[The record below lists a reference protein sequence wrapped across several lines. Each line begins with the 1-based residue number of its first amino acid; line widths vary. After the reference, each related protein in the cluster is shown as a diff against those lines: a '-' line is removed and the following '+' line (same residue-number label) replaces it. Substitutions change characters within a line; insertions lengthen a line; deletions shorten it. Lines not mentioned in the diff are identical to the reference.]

1 MATDN
6 HRHGAVL
13 EDDLHAFVDELLTD
27 DRRKEVQDYLDR
39 HPDAAALVARLRSQR
54 QTLRNAFAHIADE
67 PVPSRLNVQNI
78 VDGRHSSAESVR
90 RWKIAAAITLALG
103 LGSTGGWFARGAA
116 ESPVAGVSAL
126 SREAG
131 ANYATYAF
139 DTERPVEIDGNH
151 KAQLVS
157 WVSTRLQRHVPVPDL
172 AQAGYRLVGGRL
184 VATEHGPAALFL
196 YDDHQGTRL
205 AVMVRK
211 MTVQP
216 DTPTMQR
223 NEGPFDGYSWA
234 DKGLGYSLVGNDR
247 PASLH
252 SLADEVRRQARLS
265 L

>member
-1 MATDN
+1 MAADN
-6 HRHGAVL
+6 HRHGAIL
-13 EDDLHAFVDELLTD
+13 EDDLHAFVDDLLTN
-27 DRRKEVQDYLDR
+27 DRRTEVQEYLDR
-39 HPDAAALVARLRSQR
+39 HPDAAAQVVRLRAQR
-54 QTLRNAFAHIADE
+54 QALRAAFTHVADE
-67 PVPSRLNVQNI
+67 PVPSRLNLQSI
-78 VDGRHSSAESVR
+78 AESYRSSTDSLR
-90 RWKIAAAITLALG
+90 RWKAAAAVTLALG
-103 LGSTGGWFARGAA
+103 LGSTGGWFAHGVA
-116 ESPVAGVSAL
+116 EAPAAGVSAL

-157 WVSTRLQRHVPVPDL
+157 WVSTRLQRHVAVPDL
-172 AQAGYRLVGGRL
+172 AQAGYHLVGGRL

-196 YDDHQGTRL
+196 YDDRQGTRL

-211 MTVQP
+211 MTVQL

-252 SLADEVRRQARLS
+252 SLADEVRRQARMS
-265 L
+265 M